1 MKLGAVSIV
10 KKSFDLPVNYNTL
23 SSSAKRTVR
32 KQYIAQQ
39 NGDCSHCDMPLS
51 DTPCNSIEATWVD
64 IRLFPKGFF
73 NNLIHLHHCHDTG
86 MTIGAV
92 HARCN
97 AVLWQYHGE

>member
-1 MKLGAVSIV
+1 MNLGAVGTL
-10 KKSFDLPVNYNTL
+10 KKTFNLPIDYRTL
-23 SSSAKRTVR
+23 SPSDRRAVR
-32 KQYIAQQ
+32 EQYIAQQ
-39 NGDCSHCDMPLS
+39 NGECCHCGMPLS
-51 DTPCNSIEATWVD
+51 GVPCNSIEATWID

-73 NNLIHLHHCHDTG
+73 NWPIHLHHCHDTG